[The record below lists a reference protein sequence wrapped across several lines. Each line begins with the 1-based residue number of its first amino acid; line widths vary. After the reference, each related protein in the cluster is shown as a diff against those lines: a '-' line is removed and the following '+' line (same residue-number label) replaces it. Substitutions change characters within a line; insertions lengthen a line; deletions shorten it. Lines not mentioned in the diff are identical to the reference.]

1 MIEIRAVEGA
11 LGERVRL
18 EYRFVTPNVDA
29 SGASI
34 AIVSRVAMMV
44 PGSNITRP
52 VIRDRGDGEAS
63 TRGLFL

>member
-29 SGASI
+29 SGALCAPGEWSSWKEVPWMDAETARKI
-34 AIVSRVAMMV
+34 DLHADNLPPLSR
-44 PGSNITRP
+44 
-52 VIRDRGDGEAS
+52 
-63 TRGLFL
+63 